1 MNTVLEINN
10 LCKSYG
16 DFNLQNV
23 NMSLEEGTV
32 TGFVGPNG
40 AGKTTTIKSILN
52 MVTPDDG
59 KITVLGMDSVSG
71 ELEIKSKLG
80 IVLDDGH
87 FYEDLSLRKMKN
99 LIAPMYP
106 AWDNTAYQSY
116 MKKFQLP
123 EGKRIKELSRG
134 MRMKYA
140 LVIALSH
147 GAELFVLDEPTSG
160 LDPLVRSELIEILK
174 EIVFED
180 NKTIL
185 MSTHITS
192 DLDKIADYL
201 FFIFGGK
208 IILQGQKDE
217 IKDQHAIV
225 KGSTEALLPENEN
238 YFIGINKYAYGY
250 EGLTDNKAALKKILP
265 DNTAYEVPAIE
276 DIMLYY
282 TRRYQSCAQIF

>member
-1 MNTVLEINN
+1 
-10 LCKSYG
+10 
-16 DFNLQNV
+16 
-23 NMSLEEGTV
+23 MSLEKGTL
-32 TGFVGPNG
+32 TGFIGPNG
-40 AGKTTTIKSILN
+40 SGKTTTIKCILN
-52 MVTPDDG
+52 IIKPDDG
-59 KITVLGMDSVSG
+59 KISVLGMDSITN

-87 FYEDLSLRKMKN
+87 FYEDLTLGKMKS

-106 AWDNTAYQSY
+106 TWNNNSYQTY
-116 MKKFQLP
+116 MKKFELL
-123 EGKRIKELSRG
+123 ECKKIKDLSRG

-140 LVIALSH
+140 LVLALSH
-147 GAELFVLDEPTSG
+147 GAEIFILDEPTSG

-174 EIVFED
+174 DIVFED
-180 NKTIL
+180 NKTVL

-201 FFIFGGK
+201 FFLYDGK

-225 KGSTEALLPENEN
+225 KGNTELLQPDYEN
-238 YFIGINKYAYGY
+238 FFVGLNKSAYGF
-250 EGLTDNKAALKKILP
+250 EGLTDNKAALKKVLT
-265 DNTAYEVPAIE
+265 DKVVYEVPSIE

-282 TRRYQSCAQIF
+282 TRRKN